1 MGVLNEQEL
10 SPGDFPAARK
20 FGDYTIWQ
28 RERESRLLISSYS
41 LPAFISLAGCIS
53 EHKDTF
59 KSITATVEWRLT
71 DHLCLDRL

>member
-28 RERESRLLISSYS
+28 RERERESSANLVIPPARVHLLSRVYQ
-41 LPAFISLAGCIS
+41 
-53 EHKDTF
+53 
-59 KSITATVEWRLT
+59 
-71 DHLCLDRL
+71 